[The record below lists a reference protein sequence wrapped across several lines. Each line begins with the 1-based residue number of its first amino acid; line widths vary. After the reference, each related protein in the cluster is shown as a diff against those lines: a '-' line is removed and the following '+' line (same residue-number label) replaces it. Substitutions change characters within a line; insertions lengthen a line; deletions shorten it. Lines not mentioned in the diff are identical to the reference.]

1 MLGQNGA
8 TETGCAATATI
19 TIMHLVRFATG
30 IILSLFCSTSL
41 VKLSSVAL
49 FNKYGSFWIK
59 LMWWCIPNSHFCC
72 VYYCLNWC
80 AWLWLKNSWML
91 LGVVEQ
97 QSFTNS
103 TFNYGIENVD
113 WMYILVPCNPLASC
127 VAFQSCTWSM
137 LVTFEVHSD
146 VY

>member
-1 MLGQNGA
+1 MCSNCNNHNYA
-8 TETGCAATATI
+8 SRA
-19 TIMHLVRFATG
+19 
-30 IILSLFCSTSL
+30 FCNRYYFKPL
-41 VKLSSVAL
+41 L
-49 FNKYGSFWIK
+49 FNFIGQALICCFIQQIWQLLNQTYVMVHSKFTFLLCVLLPK
-59 LMWWCIPNSHFCC
+59 LVCMIMIEELVNALRSCR
-72 VYYCLNWC
+72 
-80 AWLWLKNSWML
+80 AA
-91 LGVVEQ
+91 

-146 VY
+146 AY

>member
-1 MLGQNGA
+1 MIEELVNA
-8 TETGCAATATI
+8 LRSCRAA
-19 TIMHLVRFATG
+19 
-30 IILSLFCSTSL
+30 
-41 VKLSSVAL
+41 
-49 FNKYGSFWIK
+49 
-59 LMWWCIPNSHFCC
+59 
-72 VYYCLNWC
+72 
-80 AWLWLKNSWML
+80 
-91 LGVVEQ
+91 